1 MKQRQYA
8 QHRLSVGI
16 AILSFLIGQVAA
28 SPVVIYDSGK
38 TINAQQF
45 YPFQKPSVKIKN
57 IPRYIKKSIK
67 RFPVASSMLSIGKVR
82 GRKIRNRMPRAIC
95 VVGGDKRSSI
105 WIKKNRSKLES
116 INALC
121 IVVNVSSKSRFRS
134 IKSLAPN
141 VDFRALNGDVF
152 YKELKIKHYPF
163 LLNKGF
169 IHQ

>member
-8 QHRLSVGI
+8 QRRLSVGI

-67 RFPVASSMLSIGKVR
+67 RFLINYQSSNVSLTCQTS
-82 GRKIRNRMPRAIC
+82 A
-95 VVGGDKRSSI
+95 
-105 WIKKNRSKLES
+105 
-116 INALC
+116 
-121 IVVNVSSKSRFRS
+121 IVVS
-134 IKSLAPN
+134 ISLSNQP
-141 VDFRALNGDVF
+141 
-152 YKELKIKHYPF
+152 P
-163 LLNKGF
+163 
-169 IHQ
+169 

>member
-8 QHRLSVGI
+8 QRRLSVGI

-67 RFPVASSMLSIGKVR
+67 HFPVVSSMLSIGKVKGPTDSLR
-82 GRKIRNRMPRAIC
+82 CAYCLCFINYQ
-95 VVGGDKRSSI
+95 SS
-105 WIKKNRSKLES
+105 NVSLTCQTS
-116 INALC
+116 A
-121 IVVNVSSKSRFRS
+121 IVVS
-134 IKSLAPN
+134 ISLSNQP
-141 VDFRALNGDVF
+141 
-152 YKELKIKHYPF
+152 P
-163 LLNKGF
+163 
-169 IHQ
+169 

>member
-1 MKQRQYA
+1 LTTIQSALIDSSFERFFLIHILDRLSPPTTQIALGILFLIFLLKQRQYA
-8 QHRLSVGI
+8 QRRLSVGI

-67 RFPVASSMLSIGKVR
+67 RFPVVSSMLSIGKVK

-105 WIKKNRSKLES
+105 WIKKNRSTLNLFS
-116 INALC
+116 L
-121 IVVNVSSKSRFRS
+121 SS
-134 IKSLAPN
+134 
-141 VDFRALNGDVF
+141 D
-152 YKELKIKHYPF
+152 H
-163 LLNKGF
+163 
-169 IHQ
+169 